1 MASKDAEMPDHRAL
15 SEDIRKITAHLA
27 RLRQELDGLAGSVGQ
42 TGVHQAEALQGQA
55 NDAVNAV
62 ADAVKRDPLTSVAIA
77 LGIGFLLGLV
87 LRR

>member
-1 MASKDAEMPDHRAL
+1 MASKDAEMPDHQAL

-42 TGVHQAEALQGQA
+42 TGKHQAEALQDQA

-87 LRR
+87 FRR